1 MNKIMKFGGGL
12 FGLLLVIAALC
23 TAPAFAQLQP
33 SAHEVPVVWGDSN
46 TLWPVPALENG
57 CLLSLQVVG
66 VTNAATVAV
75 KHIVPYGSG
84 GAVTNT
90 VETAAANGTLYVY
103 PADYV
108 PPVTAYYVTND
119 VILTAVSAPP
129 KPVWLVPGD
138 FLLFTLSAT
147 NTAATVLPRIGVR

>member
-1 MNKIMKFGGGL
+1 MNKIKKIGVGF
-12 FGLLLVIAALC
+12 FAPLLVVAALC
-23 TAPAFAQLQP
+23 TAPAVAQLQP
-33 SAHEVPVVWGDSN
+33 SAHEVPVVWGDAD

-75 KHIVPYGSG
+75 KHIIPYGSG

-108 PPVTAYYVTND
+108 PYYVTNG
-119 VILTAVSAPP
+119 VILTTSNLPP

-147 NTAATVLPRIGVR
+147 NTAATVLPRVGVR